1 MTRSMKNGSF
11 IDWCKEYNVFGTDDE
26 AAIEARL
33 VPFHIYRNDILSVES
48 PYLRMGVWR
57 IEHSADHRS
66 VLLIR
71 YKGPIKGFEDT
82 PPKEDFNRV
91 KELSSE

>member
-1 MTRSMKNGSF
+1 
-11 IDWCKEYNVFGTDDE
+11 VFGG
-26 AAIEARL
+26 
-33 VPFHIYRNDILSVES
+33 LSIA
-48 PYLRMGVWR
+48 L
-57 IEHSADHRS
+57 IIAL